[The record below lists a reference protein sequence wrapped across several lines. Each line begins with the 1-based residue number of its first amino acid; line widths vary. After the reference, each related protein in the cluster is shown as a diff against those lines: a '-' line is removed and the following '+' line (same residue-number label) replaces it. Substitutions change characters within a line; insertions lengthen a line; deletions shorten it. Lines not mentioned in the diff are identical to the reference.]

1 MKKRLNEYIARLEEL
16 LQTEPDRIDSRALL
30 DELNE
35 INDIAELVM
44 EDCANGEYGYDA
56 SSLEKSARKVLN
68 LVQEVADQNNIVT
81 DDVYFSDDEIDDC
94 RDMMYP
100 NQGVDEKEP
109 DIDDFFGE
117 E

>member
-68 LVQEVADQNNIVT
+68 LVQEVADKNNIVT
-81 DDVYFSDDEIDDC
+81 DDVCFSDDEMEDC
-94 RDMMYP
+94 REMMYP
-100 NQGVDEKEP
+100 NQYTDEEES
-109 DIDDFFGE
+109 DIDDSFGE

>member
-44 EDCANGEYGYDA
+44 EDCANGEYGTLA
-56 SSLEKSARKVLN
+56 NFRG
-68 LVQEVADQNNIVT
+68 I
-81 DDVYFSDDEIDDC
+81 
-94 RDMMYP
+94 M
-100 NQGVDEKEP
+100 
-109 DIDDFFGE
+109 
-117 E
+117 